1 MTKELLKALED
12 SDVVGASRYLN
23 ENLTESNR
31 AWEIHLSLF
40 PLVQRVL
47 NPPFINPHLPKM
59 YRICREFIPYLE
71 TNEIEGLVR
80 LEVNEYARRPKLEKL
95 PKKDPLP
102 SPVSFKEVESAIG
115 EQDREKTAVLMRTFL
130 EQKGIEEAARRLLL
144 LGSGY
149 LSQSLGHSVSCTA
162 FILLEMMEQKD
173 RDPWP
178 ALLTLADYFCKGR
191 FKETPPVQNRV
202 ASPLEEGLQ
211 HHVERAV
218 SGEGIVN
225 LHHTIT
231 LYATERVAH
240 LFRREEH
247 DHMISRW
254 ISFMEGK
261 KAELMTM
268 DDQET
273 ETPVDYNQFYNSFS
287 RLETKPVIASLR
299 GMLGS
304 HQERKRLG
312 RYLIRG
318 LCDLYQGNYNPHY
331 VTGLGSALWVVDRF
345 WKRPPIALNAVFQ
358 YLSFFFGDL
367 NSDN

>member
-1 MTKELLKALED
+1 
-12 SDVVGASRYLN
+12 
-23 ENLTESNR
+23 
-31 AWEIHLSLF
+31 
-40 PLVQRVL
+40 
-47 NPPFINPHLPKM
+47 M

-80 LEVNEYARRPKLEKL
+80 LEVSEYARRPKLEKL

-102 SPVSFKEVESAIG
+102 SPISFKEVESAIG

-178 ALLTLADYFCKGR
+178 ALSTLADYFCKGR
-191 FKETPPVQNRV
+191 FKETPPLQKRI
-202 ASPLEEGLQ
+202 AAPSEEGLE
-211 HHVERAV
+211 HHLERAV
-218 SGEGIVN
+218 SGEGVVN

-231 LYATERVAH
+231 LYAMERVAH

-261 KAELMTM
+261 KAELRAM
-268 DDQET
+268 DGQET
-273 ETPVDYNQFYNSFS
+273 ETPVDYKQFYNSFS
-287 RLETKPVIASLR
+287 KLETKPVIASLR

-304 HQERKRLG
+304 PQGRKRLG
-312 RYLIRG
+312 RFLIRG

-367 NSDN
+367 NSDRSCPE